1 MVLWMEKELNKDFQD
16 LLTLDELSDS
26 DFDKIIDNAIAMKQD
41 AKKGVF
47 EPFLKNKS
55 MAMIFQKPSTRT
67 RLSFEIAMSQ
77 LGGIAINL
85 SSHELQLA
93 RGETI
98 EDTSKTLSRYVDV
111 IMARVNTHREI
122 ELLAENAH
130 VPVINGLS
138 DAFHPCQ
145 TLADLMTVKEKK
157 SSFKNLKIAWIGDGN
172 NVCSSLLYGCAKS
185 RVSISVA
192 TPPGYEPDKNVI
204 EQVRGLTCVELS
216 NEPDVAIRNADVVM
230 TDTFVSMHH
239 EYTDR
244 SKDFLPKFQ
253 VNSSIIQ
260 KAKKDAIFLHCL
272 PAKRGQ
278 EVSNEVIDGSQSVVW
293 DQAENRLHVQKS
305 LLLHLLKV

>member
-1 MVLWMEKELNKDFQD
+1 MVLWMEKELTKKFQD
-16 LLTLDELSDS
+16 LLTLDELSDAE
-26 DFDKIIDNAIAMKQD
+26 FDKIINYAIAMKKD

-47 EPFLKNKS
+47 EPFLKNRS

-67 RLSFEIAMSQ
+67 RLSFEVAMSQ
-77 LGGIAINL
+77 LGGTAVNL
-85 SSHELQLA
+85 SSQELQLA

-111 IMARVNTHREI
+111 IMARVNTHKEI
-122 ELLAENAH
+122 ELLAENSS

-138 DAFHPCQ
+138 DEFHPCQ
-145 TLADLMTVKEKK
+145 TLADLMTVKEQK
-157 SSFKNLKIAWIGDGN
+157 SDLKGLKIAWIGDGS
-172 NVCSSLLYGCAKS
+172 NVCNSLVYGCAKTETHL
-185 RVSISVA
+185 SIA
-192 TPPGYEPDKNVI
+192 TPPGYEPNKAVI
-204 EQVRGLTCVELS
+204 EQARKFTSIDLSDNPDTAVE
-216 NEPDVAIRNADVVM
+216 DADVVM

-253 VNSSIIQ
+253 VNCQ
-260 KAKKDAIFLHCL
+260 TMKKAKKDAIFLHCL

-278 EVSNEVIDGSQSVVW
+278 EVSNEVIDGPQSVVW

-305 LLLHLLKV
+305 LLLHLLRV